1 MVISTGNTVVE
12 AARRLGYST
21 TLIGGSTPLGWGLR
35 GLEAASVESPEGHSP
50 RRRKRG
56 G

>member
-21 TLIGGSTPLGWGLR
+21 TLIGGSTPIGWSLR
-35 GLEAASVESPEGHSP
+35 GLEAASVESPEDARPEDGN
-50 RRRKRG
+50 G